1 MEPPPPPPQS
11 SAGKRRAMWKFIFI
25 LLFGKCAIKKKE
37 NKTKQFLHQD
47 GYIVFSVLV
56 QISTKT
62 QNHLSACY

>member
-1 MEPPPPPPQS
+1 MEFSWEEKSHVEIHIYFTFWQ
-11 SAGKRRAMWKFIFI
+11 MCN
-25 LLFGKCAIKKKE
+25 LKKKE